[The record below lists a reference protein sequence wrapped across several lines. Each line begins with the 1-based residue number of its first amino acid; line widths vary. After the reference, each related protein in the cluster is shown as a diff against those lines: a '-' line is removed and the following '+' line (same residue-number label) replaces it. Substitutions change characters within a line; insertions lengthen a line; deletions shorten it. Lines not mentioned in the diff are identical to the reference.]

1 MKAFH
6 SLIIVK
12 ILINFCIFFS
22 KLNNILSDECSR
34 DAPIK
39 NKENNCE
46 SKYCTEDDISK
57 GDCIIENEIIKTQW
71 LNNIINIEIS
81 FLRYVNFAS
90 YSNGDMILE
99 FCTYP
104 ASTQRIFLGFKKNG
118 RSFFKNKTSEKD
130 EYFYSLNA
138 EQNITLNKKF
148 ESKNTI
154 INNFILN

>member
-46 SKYCTEDDISK
+46 SKYCTEDEISK

-90 YSNGDMILE
+90 YSNGDMILQSGA
-99 FCTYP
+99 YP
-104 ASTQRIFLGFKKNG
+104 STQNRYFIGFKNNG
-118 RSFFKNKTSEKD
+118 RPLFFNNQTKKENYYHEIFIGKYSWGSLFMHLL
-130 EYFYSLNA
+130 YF
-138 EQNITLNKKF
+138 EF
-148 ESKNTI
+148 
-154 INNFILN
+154 